1 MPSLSPVRSIDPAGD
16 SFQPPGPPVRQPAVA
31 PKPLP
36 KPTGTPGVVQM
47 PNGKLATNLPLPK
60 DKP

>member
-1 MPSLSPVRSIDPAGD
+1 MCSIDPAGD
-16 SFQPPGPPVRQPAVA
+16 SFQPLGPPVRQPAVA

>member
-1 MPSLSPVRSIDPAGD
+1 MPSLSSMRSIDPAGD
-16 SFQPPGPPVRQPAVA
+16 SFQPLGPPARQPAVA